1 MKNYLAI
8 DIGTTNWKVAVFNE
22 VGNLI
27 DIERTPTKTHQDD
40 MGNSYYDPSELWR
53 EVSALARAV
62 TKRVGGSI
70 SAVSVTSMAEAVVA
84 IDENKQTVGDIIAW
98 FDNRSFREAQWMKDK
113 FTVERLYEITGL
125 DVNPI
130 FSMPKILWVKKNQ
143 PEIYEKAVMWLQM
156 SDFIL
161 FKLSGEFVTDYTLA
175 SRTLAFDVVE
185 NVWSEEIMNGCDVP
199 VSVMPTIHESG
210 SVIGSIS
217 KAVSEE
223 TGISQGAKIVV
234 GGNDHPCAS
243 IPAGVVSGDKILDS
257 SGTAESFIYVSKKG
271 EVPKMKFEGQR
282 TCRYL
287 QKDRY
292 ALWGGIICSGR
303 SCDWAYET
311 FVSSGAFGIS
321 QEEYSYDTILSA
333 VEKGKGVEK
342 GLLFLPHLRGAGAPH
357 WNPKISGSFLGVR
370 DNVTAPD
377 MIKAVFE
384 GLAMQARMIAE
395 MEEQL
400 SGVSV
405 KSLCVVGGSSKNLVW
420 QQIKADVTNKNIE
433 ISDQSEATAL
443 GAAMLAAIGDGVYSG
458 IEEVTEMLSK
468 QNKVLTPNAERTKL
482 YDKHYEIF
490 KKAYKALEEVN
501 EDIFNTIKG

>member
-8 DIGTTNWKVAVFNE
+8 DIGTTNWKAAVFNE
-22 VGNLI
+22 EGILI
-27 DIERTPTKTHQDD
+27 DIERTPTKTHQDAA
-40 MGNSYYDPSELWR
+40 GNSFYDPTELWN
-53 EVSALARAV
+53 EVSLLARSV
-62 TKRVGGSI
+62 TKRVGGII

-84 IDENKQTVGDIIAW
+84 IDENKETVGDIIAW
-98 FDNRSFREAQWMKDK
+98 FDNRSFKEAQWMKDT
-113 FTVERLYEITGL
+113 FGVDRLYEITGL

-130 FSMPKILWVKKNQ
+130 FSLPKILWVKKNQ
-143 PEIYEKAVMWLQM
+143 PEIYEKAIMWLQM

-175 SRTLAFDVVE
+175 SRTLAFDVCE
-185 NVWSEEIMNGCDVP
+185 NGWSKEIMDGADVP
-199 VSVMPTIHESG
+199 ISVMPEVHESG
-210 SVIGSIS
+210 SVIGSVS
-217 KAVSEE
+217 KSVSEE
-223 TGISQGAKIVV
+223 TGITVGAKIVV

-243 IPAGVVSGDKILDS
+243 IPAGVIAGDKILDS

-271 EVPKMKFEGQR
+271 EKPNMKFAGQR

-333 VEKGKGVEK
+333 VEKAKGVEK
-342 GLLFLPHLRGAGAPH
+342 GLIFLPHLRGAGAPH

-395 MEEQL
+395 MEEEL
-400 SGVSV
+400 AGVKV
-405 KSLCVVGGSSKNLVW
+405 KSLCVVGGSSKNGVW
-420 QQIKADVTNKNIE
+420 QQIKADVTNKIIE

-458 IEEVTEMLSK
+458 IEEVTEMLAK
-468 QNKVLTPNAERTKL
+468 QNKIIMPNSERVEM
-482 YDKHYEIF
+482 YEKHYQIF
-490 KKAYKALEEVN
+490 KKAYLALEDVN
-501 EDIFNTIKG
+501 EEIFKVLKG